1 MTEGRI
7 FESWKEI
14 AEYLHRTPKTCQRW
28 EHELGLP
35 VHRLDGSP
43 RASVFAYKEELDRWL
58 NEKLHEREIA
68 GEKSILVGPQSRRLL
83 SIVLPVVLGLAVT
96 FAAIRVFIKPSARR
110 PAPGFHEI
118 TFLGNAYRPEI
129 SPDGDFLAFVTKERG
144 GEQALMIQDI
154 ASGDSREIF
163 RAHTVDDLKWRPESG
178 ELSFVT
184 MTPGKGRAVFRVSR
198 FSGTPRQLDP
208 REVPWAWSPD
218 GDHFIDVNLFE
229 KKIRTIEAATGKS
242 QVIPVDWSFISLTAV
257 DWSPSAPRLVF
268 LTTDKEGRFALRT
281 AGLDGQNQNEIFDSS
296 TPLLCPRWSPSG
308 DAIYFLRGNVRQR
321 ELWRLPFS
329 QDTGR
334 AKKSPELILSGLQVG
349 DSFSLSK
356 DGNSL
361 IFTKELQY
369 SNLARLS
376 VDSGGNA
383 YHSSAILLTTG
394 TLENRS
400 PNISP
405 DGTSIAFSRG
415 DGRTTNIFVMPLQ
428 GGSPRAITFLK
439 LFNSSPVW
447 SPDGKEVAFVSDEGG
462 SLAVWKVDVRGRNPV
477 PLSTGTVSVLSES
490 PLSWSPGQNILF
502 QRSGNRNFSLLNPVT
517 KEESSLVA
525 DESIGWIFDPEF
537 SPDGTKVAVNWNRRP
552 SEGLWVI
559 SLRDSSHKC
568 LNKRATFPIRWSAD
582 GKWVYAAQHLSNKV
596 KIIMIEVEGGEAKD
610 LFDMPV
616 GLEGGEVDYR
626 GMSMTPD
633 GKSYVFSV
641 RQSISDIW
649 MVENINPDL
658 PRQRVEKDPR

>member
-1 MTEGRI
+1 MASRKRGAFVRDCDPG
-7 FESWKEI
+7 K
-14 AEYLHRTPKTCQRW
+14 RTGGLQ
-28 EHELGLP
+28 GLP
-35 VHRLDGSP
+35 
-43 RASVFAYKEELDRWL
+43 
-58 NEKLHEREIA
+58 
-68 GEKSILVGPQSRRLL
+68 
-83 SIVLPVVLGLAVT
+83 
-96 FAAIRVFIKPSARR
+96 
-110 PAPGFHEI
+110 
-118 TFLGNAYRPEI
+118 
-129 SPDGDFLAFVTKERG
+129 
-144 GEQALMIQDI
+144 
-154 ASGDSREIF
+154 IF
-163 RAHTVDDLKWRPESG
+163 RS
-178 ELSFVT
+178 
-184 MTPGKGRAVFRVSR
+184 
-198 FSGTPRQLDP
+198 PRQLDP

-218 GDHFIDVNLFE
+218 GPSLHRCQSVQ
-229 KKIRTIEAATGKS
+229 KKDPDDRSRDGK
-242 QVIPVDWSFISLTAV
+242 IAGHPR
-257 DWSPSAPRLVF
+257 RLVF
-268 LTTDKEGRFALRT
+268 HLAHCGRLVTVGPAPSFPDDRQGRPLRLLDDRAGWTDRNKTFE
-281 AGLDGQNQNEIFDSS
+281 SS

-308 DAIYFLRGNVRQR
+308 DAIYFLRGGIVRQR
-321 ELWRLPFS
+321 ELWRLPVS
-329 QDTGR
+329 RDTGR
-334 AKKSPELILSGLQVG
+334 AKKSPELILGGLQVG

-415 DGRTTNIFVMPLQ
+415 DGRTSNIFVMPLQ

-439 LFNSSPVW
+439 SFNFSPVW

-525 DESIGWIFDPEF
+525 DESVGWIFDPEF
-537 SPDGTKVAVNWNRRP
+537 SPDGTKVAVSWNRRP

-568 LNKRATFPIRWSAD
+568 LNKRTTFPIRWSAD
-582 GKWVYAAQHLSNKV
+582 GKWIYAAQHLSNKV
-596 KIIMIEVEGGEAKD
+596 KIIMIEVEGGKAKD